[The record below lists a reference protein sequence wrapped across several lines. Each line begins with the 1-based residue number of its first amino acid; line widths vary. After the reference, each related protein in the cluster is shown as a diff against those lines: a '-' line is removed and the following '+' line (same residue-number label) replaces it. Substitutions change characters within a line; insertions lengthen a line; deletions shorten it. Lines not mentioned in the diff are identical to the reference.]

1 MTKNKNK
8 ASSQSNEGL
17 KKQQSEKKPYA
28 NPSQEREAFGKKEKE
43 SQKHH
48 I

>member
-8 ASSQSNEGL
+8 TSLQSNEGL
-17 KKQQSEKKPYA
+17 KKQQGEKKPYA
-28 NPSQEREAFGKKEKE
+28 NPSQEHGEFGKKEKE